1 MRYDFV
7 YELIFLTFATSY
19 CLLSPQQYTGKVP
32 TGYGRVGTCTGTGT
46 CIPHGRITSLLI
58 KYLDGIG
65 WIGSRYETAY
75 PRVNGSTPLGARI
88 SISPPTP
95 RSRRGGEN
103 SAETRGRLS
112 RLFHYMFLLLVLF
125 CIQ

>member
-1 MRYDFV
+1 MYRYM
-7 YELIFLTFATSY
+7 YTSRSHH
-19 CLLSPQQYTGKVP
+19 LV
-32 TGYGRVGTCTGTGT
+32 
-46 CIPHGRITSLLI
+46 LI

-65 WIGSRYETAY
+65 WIGRGRYETAY

-125 CIQ
+125 CITMNMMPLLAYLGTYACGENLYLYLY

>member
-19 CLLSPQQYTGKVP
+19 CLLSPQQYTDKVP
-32 TGYGRVGTCTGTGT
+32 TGYGSTCTCT
-46 CIPHGRITSLLI
+46 CIPYGRITSLLI

-112 RLFHYMFLLLVLF
+112 RLFHYTFLLLVLL